1 MTDTLENTSEPAPTK
16 ESKVSVVFQKAKGAL
31 QWVISLI
38 GKYPGT
44 ALLVAVVSHVVRSAL

>member
-1 MTDTLENTSEPAPTK
+1 MTDTPENAPEHVPSK
-16 ESKVSVVFQKAKGAL
+16 ENKVSVVFQKAKEGL

-44 ALLVAVVSHVVRSAL
+44 ALLIAVISHVVRSVL